1 MSRSRF
7 FPTAADKVTL
17 FRESGSLQPQ
27 RARSTVIE
35 FALVVTAI
43 LILSLGLVR

>member
-7 FPTAADKVTL
+7 FPTATDRATL
-17 FRESGSLQPQ
+17 FREGASLQQ
-27 RARSTVIE
+27 KARSTAIE
-35 FALVVTAI
+35 FALVVAAM